1 MISECLDF
9 EKPLEELAQQVQALR
24 SRIDQTG
31 VDASQELQLLT
42 QKLEDERRTVFDNL
56 SLWQTVQLA
65 RHPLRPHSQDIID
78 RVFCDFDMLS
88 GDRMSV
94 DCEAIVGGIATLAGR
109 SVMVVGQQKGRTTK
123 DKLRHNFGMP
133 KPQGYRKAKRLF
145 MLAERFSLPIIT
157 FLDSPGAYA
166 GVDAEMHNQSEALAA
181 NIELLCSIKTPV
193 ISIVLGEAMS
203 GGAMACGVCD
213 HIAMLEHSIYSVISP
228 EGCASI
234 LWKDAGHAKK
244 AADALQLSAKRL
256 MDRQLIDALIPEP
269 LGGAHRDFDAT
280 ARVIKAHILSVLS
293 TLQSQDSE
301 KLLAK
306 RYQKWML
313 EQLS

>member
-24 SRIDQTG
+24 LRADQTG
-31 VDASQELQLLT
+31 VDASQELTVLMK
-42 QKLEDERRTVFDNL
+42 KLETERRAVFKNLTV
-56 SLWQTVQLA
+56 WQTVQLA
-65 RHPLRPHSQDIID
+65 RHPLRPHAQDIIES
-78 RVFCDFDMLS
+78 VFCEFDALS
-88 GDRMSV
+88 GDRMSS
-94 DCEAIVGGIATLAGR
+94 DCEAIIGGIATLAGQ

-166 GVDAEMHNQSEALAA
+166 GVDAEMHNQSEALAS

-193 ISIVLGEAMS
+193 ISVVLGEAMS

-234 LWKDAGHAKK
+234 LWKDASRAKQ
-244 AADALQLSAKRL
+244 AAEALQVSATKL
-256 MDRQLIDALIPEP
+256 AERQLIDALIAEP

-280 ARVIKAHILSVLS
+280 AQAIKAHILSVLPA
-293 TLQSQDSE
+293 LQSQDTE
-301 KLLAK
+301 ALLTN
-306 RYQKWML
+306 RYNKWML
-313 EQLS
+313 EQL

>member
-9 EKPLEELAQQVQALR
+9 EKPLEELAQQVHALR
-24 SRIDQTG
+24 LRVDQTG
-31 VDASQELQLLT
+31 VDASQELSVLT
-42 QKLEDERRTVFDNL
+42 SKLEAERRAVFNNLTV
-56 SLWQTVQLA
+56 WQTVQLA
-65 RHPLRPHSQDIID
+65 RHPLRPHAQDIIE
-78 RVFCDFDMLS
+78 RVFCDFDLLS

-94 DCEAIVGGIATLAGR
+94 DCEAIIGGIATLSGK

-123 DKLRHNFGMP
+123 DKLQHNFGMP

-166 GVDAEMHNQSEALAA
+166 GVDAEMHNQSEALAS
-181 NIELLCSIKTPV
+181 NIELLCAIKTPV
-193 ISIVLGEAMS
+193 ISVVLGEAMS

-234 LWKDAGHAKK
+234 LWKDASRAKQ
-244 AADALQLSAKRL
+244 AAEALQVSAKNL
-256 MDRQLIDALIPEP
+256 ADRQLIDAVIAEP

-280 ARVIKAHILSVLS
+280 AQAVKEHLLSVLPL
-293 TLQSQDSE
+293 LQSQDRQS
-301 KLLAK
+301 LLTN
-306 RYQKWML
+306 RYNKWML
-313 EQLS
+313 DQL